1 MCKEDK
7 KNRTDSKP
15 GGGSIILLSPVTEGT
30 WANVGV
36 GNDV

>member
-7 KNRTDSKP
+7 NRTNSKP
-15 GGGSIILLSPVTEGT
+15 VGGSIILLSPVTEGT
-30 WANVGV
+30 WAHVGV